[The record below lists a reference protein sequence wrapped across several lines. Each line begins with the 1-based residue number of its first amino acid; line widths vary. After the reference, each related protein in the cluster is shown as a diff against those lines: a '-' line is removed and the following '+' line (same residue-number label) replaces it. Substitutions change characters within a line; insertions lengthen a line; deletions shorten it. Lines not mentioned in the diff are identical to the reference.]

1 MQNIVLSKKRW
12 TNYQIIITTSYY
24 CFNVKD
30 DAIPLNSPT
39 KVCRVPNT
47 QYLVKEGNFGPRYI
61 HIYIRPTNF
70 VQQSHGCPDLPS
82 IITENQLAVHVVPRL
97 SHLIPPTTTSKKTST
112 MRGTKTKRKQK
123 RAEPCCDRK
132 TAPTFS
138 LARVYYT

>member
-61 HIYIRPTNF
+61 HIYIYAQQTSSNGRTG
-70 VQQSHGCPDLPS
+70 VQ
-82 IITENQLAVHVVPRL
+82 
-97 SHLIPPTTTSKKTST
+97 
-112 MRGTKTKRKQK
+112 
-123 RAEPCCDRK
+123 
-132 TAPTFS
+132 TF
-138 LARVYYT
+138 RQ